1 MAFCP
6 PEPPETSSPVT
17 GLFFWVRLTLSR
29 TRRATGMAWQ
39 KRDRNIMFAVNYED
53 GRTAY
58 ITIDPDSIR
67 SGDHLA
73 RAVAR

>member
-1 MAFCP
+1 
-6 PEPPETSSPVT
+6 
-17 GLFFWVRLTLSR
+17 
-29 TRRATGMAWQ
+29 MAWQ

-53 GRTAY
+53 GRLAY

-73 RAVAR
+73 RAVARERQDRGEIPIGEIATVKRSVEVVGRNG